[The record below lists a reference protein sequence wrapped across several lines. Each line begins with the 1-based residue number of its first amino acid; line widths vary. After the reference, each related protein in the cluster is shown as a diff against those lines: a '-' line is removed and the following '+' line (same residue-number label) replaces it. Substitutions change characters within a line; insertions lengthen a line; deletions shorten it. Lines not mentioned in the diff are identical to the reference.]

1 VSTQREEKIKYEA
14 PGLKTSMTDE
24 KLQHLANTDF
34 QWSVQNNELWDQR
47 FEELRKYKDENGH
60 CRIPRQS
67 SGKLGIWVKEQRSKR
82 RSASRS
88 KVRTA
93 RLDEIGFFD

>member
-1 VSTQREEKIKYEA
+1 MDQRTAKRKYEA
-14 PGLKTSMTDE
+14 GLKTPMTDE
-24 KLQHLANTDF
+24 KLQHLASTDF
-34 QWSVQNNELWDQR
+34 QWSVQNELWDQR